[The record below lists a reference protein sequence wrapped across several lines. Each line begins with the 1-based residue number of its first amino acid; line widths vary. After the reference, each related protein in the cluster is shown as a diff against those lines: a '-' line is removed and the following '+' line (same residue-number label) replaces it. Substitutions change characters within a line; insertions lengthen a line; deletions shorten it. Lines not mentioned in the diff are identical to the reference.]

1 MLQIKKINCQS
12 QLIENTFLIIQ
23 GFVISGERKYRQEKL
38 NPSLMSLTLV
48 LINMEYFYLDMASGA
63 LTYSLSSSILE
74 DLNEHEHK
82 SLLNTN
88 VNTELTI
95 QTHTQARTH
104 ARLLFPMASLAIFIC
119 GARLLTFLKAWLH

>member
-1 MLQIKKINCQS
+1 M
-12 QLIENTFLIIQ
+12 
-23 GFVISGERKYRQEKL
+23 
-38 NPSLMSLTLV
+38 
-48 LINMEYFYLDMASGA
+48 DMAAACA

-74 DLNEHEHK
+74 DLNEHKHK
-82 SLLNTN
+82 SLLNTH

-95 QTHTQARTH
+95 QTH